1 MKIEPRLSLLL
12 SSLLV
17 CLTHKVLRQQGTSP
31 LSQSEGWP
39 KKSVTHFHAGSINA
53 HMSGNLT
60 SDLTRARRNDPALLV
75 LARFDE
81 DVKWSFTANLPV
93 LILNRGGAIG
103 SPKDV
108 RVEQKY
114 SNVGREGFLYLEY
127 ILANYDKQNFPGVV
141 GFCQADPVHFGN
153 TREILLDDMERLK
166 SFVVQTHTATPA
178 RNPRWTNVLKDI
190 QADGFA
196 YLGTDVLPASFGEP
210 DQQRWG
216 RFQTIFQ
223 TLLPGCNLADQFFT
237 PGSCIAVTR
246 QQILSN
252 SKQWYEQWIR
262 IGNDENRPD
271 MCFTNERAWACVFAQ
286 KGAQC
291 HCSKG

>member
-114 SNVGREGFLYLEY
+114 SNVGREGFSTWSTSSQITTNKTFRELS
-127 ILANYDKQNFPGVV
+127 DFVKQIQFIS
-141 GFCQADPVHFGN
+141 
-153 TREILLDDMERLK
+153 E
-166 SFVVQTHTATPA
+166 TPEKYSWMTWSA
-178 RNPRWTNVLKDI
+178 
-190 QADGFA
+190 
-196 YLGTDVLPASFGEP
+196 
-210 DQQRWG
+210 
-216 RFQTIFQ
+216 
-223 TLLPGCNLADQFFT
+223 
-237 PGSCIAVTR
+237 
-246 QQILSN
+246 
-252 SKQWYEQWIR
+252 
-262 IGNDENRPD
+262 
-271 MCFTNERAWACVFAQ
+271 
-286 KGAQC
+286 
-291 HCSKG
+291 